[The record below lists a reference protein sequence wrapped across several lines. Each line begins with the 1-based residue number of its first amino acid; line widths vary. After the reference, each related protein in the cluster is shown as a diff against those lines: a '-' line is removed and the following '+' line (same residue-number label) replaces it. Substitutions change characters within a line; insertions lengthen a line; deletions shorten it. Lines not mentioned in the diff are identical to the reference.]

1 VFDVED
7 LHSCFTIARKAQE
20 QFRDAQDSYAI
31 LENKP
36 KYSHLAGDSPAIMG
50 EVKTYMT
57 IIQLMLKTKSF
68 GSEKTKGILLKFLQ
82 DPTDQHLQKVTVK
95 SEKI

>member
-7 LHSCFTIARKAQE
+7 LHSWFTIAREAQE
-20 QFRDAQDSYAI
+20 QFRKAQESYAN
-31 LENKP
+31 LKNKP
-36 KYSHLAGDSPAIMG
+36 EYSHLAGDSPAIMG
-50 EVKTYMT
+50 EVQTHMT

-82 DPTDQHLQKVTVK
+82 DPTDQHLKKVTVK